1 MCRQLKGG
9 GMEIFMTLLDTMNGP
24 IWILWAAAV
33 LCTALAVTF
42 LSGRGSW
49 LIAGYN
55 TSSKKEKEKYDEKKL
70 CRVMGWGMAV
80 IAILT
85 LIMAAGCQVL
95 PAAFSDLYGAVV
107 LIDCLVMIVLGNTIC
122 KK

>member
-1 MCRQLKGG
+1 
-9 GMEIFMTLLDTMNGP
+9 
-24 IWILWAAAV
+24 
-33 LCTALAVTF
+33 
-42 LSGRGSW
+42 
-49 LIAGYN
+49 
-55 TSSKKEKEKYDEKKL
+55 
-70 CRVMGWGMAV
+70 MGWGMAV

-95 PAAFSDLYGAVV
+95 PAAFADLYGAVV

>member
-1 MCRQLKGG
+1 
-9 GMEIFMTLLDTMNGP
+9 MTLLDTMNGP

-107 LIDCLVMIVLGNTIC
+107 LIDCLVMIVLGNAIC

>member
-1 MCRQLKGG
+1 
-9 GMEIFMTLLDTMNGP
+9 MTLLDTMNGP

-33 LCTALAVTF
+33 LCAALAVTF

-70 CRVMGWGMAV
+70 CRVMGCGMSL
-80 IAILT
+80 ITLLT
-85 LIMAAGCQVL
+85 FVLAAGIHIL
-95 PAAFSDLYGAVV
+95 PDSFANLYGAVI
-107 LIDCLVMIVLGNTIC
+107 LADCLVMVVLCNTIC
-122 KK
+122 KKKKGNGTSHDKT

>member
-1 MCRQLKGG
+1 
-9 GMEIFMTLLDTMNGP
+9 MTLLDTMNGP

-33 LCTALAVTF
+33 LCAALAVTF

-95 PAAFSDLYGAVV
+95 PAAFADLYGAVV

-122 KK
+122 TK

>member
-1 MCRQLKGG
+1 
-9 GMEIFMTLLDTMNGP
+9 MTLLDTMNGP

-33 LCTALAVTF
+33 LCAALAVTF
-42 LSGRGSW
+42 LSGR
-49 LIAGYN
+49 
-55 TSSKKEKEKYDEKKL
+55 KKEKEKYDEKKL

-95 PAAFSDLYGAVV
+95 PAAFADLYGAVV